1 LHYLTTNATLVL
13 RHASNYRS
21 NPISLHIPLFGT
33 SSNYVRRD
41 LALRYSKVISHNIVS
56 GRQSVYSRHPNS
68 LQLLVDSNIQVLKL
82 SGTKNSNYNMSS
94 SGPRNFL

>member
-1 LHYLTTNATLVL
+1 ML

-41 LALRYSKVISHNIVS
+41 LALRYSKVISHNTVS
-56 GRQSVYSRHPNS
+56 GGQSVYSQRHPNS
-68 LQLLVDSNIQVLKL
+68 LQLLVDSNMQVLKL
-82 SGTKNSNYNMSS
+82 SDTKTSNYKMSS